1 MQTEKDDMPLQKIP
15 SYYENIEEYPLNEKP
30 KTPYDF
36 SSKINQVSF
45 FWNGN
50 DWRFFLKQQQTLDSP
65 VDFSPM
71 PLKKD
76 GIIFICFKI

>member
-45 FWNGN
+45 F
-50 DWRFFLKQQQTLDSP
+50 
-65 VDFSPM
+65 
-71 PLKKD
+71 
-76 GIIFICFKI
+76 